1 MTQTIN
7 LGAEVYVTDPC
18 YSVSTWCQLKLS
30 DVLPGQWIAVMI
42 PDELGGSYRNAEL
55 HLVHKDYQASGNL
68 MYDWLGDFGVD
79 SGQAGV
85 FNAASYRNDA
95 AAEKIETPQVDFS
108 IGRDMEGDA
117 WYEKMCRFTLAE
129 SGWGTYDEGAVSS
142 SGYGDG
148 MYAAYGAN
156 NEDGK
161 LVSINLVFI
170 PQDPEDEYWEE
181 DNDPDWGDT
190 DDLIGND

>member
-7 LGAEVYVTDPC
+7 LGTEVYVTDPC
-18 YSVSTWCQLKLS
+18 YSVPTWCQLKLS
-30 DVLPGQWIAVMI
+30 DVLPGQWIAAMI

-68 MYDWLGDFGVD
+68 MYDWIGDFGVD

-85 FNAASYRNDA
+85 FNAASYRDDA
-95 AAEKIETPQVDFS
+95 AAAGIKTPDIELPWGID
-108 IGRDMEGDA
+108 GEGDA
-117 WYEKMCRFTLAE
+117 WYQAMCRFTLSNETNNWGAYDSGAVSC
-129 SGWGTYDEGAVSS
+129 SGWG
-142 SGYGDG
+142 DG
-148 MYAAYGAN
+148 QYAAYGAE

-161 LVSINLVFI
+161 LVAINLVFI

-181 DNDPDWGDT
+181 EEDPEDED
-190 DDLIGND
+190 